1 MTWPL
6 HFIMFLPYLLRIL
19 PACHTWSHCRSCMK
33 WTKYAFE
40 SPKKDCLSAPLRLQP
55 FEPCK
60 ICHHIQLYI
69 DLLLDQCTLLD
80 FCNPAGRFRISR
92 STDKLVQLVHQAARD
107 AAASHSPALAQSLIA
122 AVTQVAELAASLP
135 PQAHAKQMQVDVP
148 ACALRKPH
156 GFAKMRQCFT
166 SASNNPLSRILWALH
181 RAASKSE
188 HGQCAPRSVCL
199 T

>member
-1 MTWPL
+1 MN
-6 HFIMFLPYLLRIL
+6 
-19 PACHTWSHCRSCMK
+19 
-33 WTKYAFE
+33 
-40 SPKKDCLSAPLRLQP
+40 
-55 FEPCK
+55 
-60 ICHHIQLYI
+60 HHIQLYI
-69 DLLLDQCTLLD
+69 QPLLDQCTLLE

-148 ACALRKPH
+148 ACALRMPH
-156 GFAKMRQCFT
+156 EFARMRQCHT
-166 SASNNPLSRILWALH
+166 SASRIPLSQFMWGLH
-181 RAASKSE
+181 CAASKSE
-188 HGQCAPRSVCL
+188 HGQCAPRSFCL